1 MISDQKKLTKQ
12 FNSYYITIAEKNSGS
27 KPKTFGIN
35 FENASVQPVRDIA
48 NSYRNNP
55 SIIKIKQVVIGSYVS
70 DSERFSF
77 KTVNETEVKTL
88 FRNLYMKKASGIG
101 TDKAFSQFC
110 FCNSQTPSTQVLHK
124 MFFQKRVYQQEQD
137 LKF

>member
-35 FENASVQPVRDIA
+35 FENASVQPVRDIV

-77 KTVNETEVKTL
+77 KTVNDEVKNL
-88 FRNLYMKKASGIG
+88 FRNLYLKKASGIG
-101 TDKAFSQFC
+101 TMTPKLIKFSANFV
-110 FCNSQTPSTQVLHK
+110 SATHI
-124 MFFQKRVYQQEQD
+124 RH
-137 LKF
+137 